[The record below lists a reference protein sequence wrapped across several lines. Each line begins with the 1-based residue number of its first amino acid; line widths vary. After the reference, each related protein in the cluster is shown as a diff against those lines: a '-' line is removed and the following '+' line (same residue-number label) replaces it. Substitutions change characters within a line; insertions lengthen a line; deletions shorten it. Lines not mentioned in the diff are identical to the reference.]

1 MAIRVSAPKAQ
12 QSTKSTLPV
21 TGVWFRSETGS
32 RCPLMYIQHRTSAAA
47 DAKLSY
53 KQIPIVTRPPADGG
67 PGSLFYRLCKVAGV
81 KCNGM
86 TQKAAAQALALA
98 IAEKGAIRCKR
109 VGKEHNWEE
118 IELVNFD
125 SQLEP
130 WHLPLKDGITWT
142 ALLLPPDEEQAAEE
156 SVEDDYGDMDE
167 ESMARFDNLNLDEPI
182 APVFAQA
189 GWTIADWSAKLN
201 VDCLTIEGRSDNA
214 GTKLYQ
220 HYCGDKMLEPKL
232 LIKALRCIN
241 LEGVSKRFSREA
253 ALALKA
259 LIIEELGKL
268 P

>member
-12 QSTKSTLPV
+12 QSPKTTLPV
-21 TGVWFRSETGS
+21 TGVWFRSEQGT
-32 RCPLMYIQHRTSAAA
+32 RCPLLYIQHRTSAAA

-118 IELVNFD
+118 IEIVNFD

-156 SVEDDYGDMDE
+156 EPIDDVDEDT
-167 ESMARFDNLNLDEPI
+167 MARFDDLDLEGP
-182 APVFAQA
+182 AVAA
-189 GWTIADWSAKLN
+189 HAYWTMADWSGKLN
-201 VDCLTIEGRSDNA
+201 VDCVVPEGRTD
-214 GTKLYQ
+214 GVVTKLYD
-220 HYCGDKMLEPKL
+220 HYRGEKLLEPKA
-232 LIKALRCIN
+232 LIRMLRLIDLN
-241 LEGVSKRFSREA
+241 GVAKKFSREA
-253 ALALKA
+253 ALVLKS
-259 LIIEELGKL
+259 LIVAELEKL